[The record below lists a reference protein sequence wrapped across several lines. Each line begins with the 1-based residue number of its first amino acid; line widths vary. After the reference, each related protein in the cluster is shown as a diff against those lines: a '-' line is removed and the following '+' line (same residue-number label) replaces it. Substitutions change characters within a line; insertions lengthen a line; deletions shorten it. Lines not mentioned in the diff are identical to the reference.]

1 LNDVIAP
8 ALLDAIPL
16 GLALLDS
23 SGKILQANPPAALR
37 ARRAAR
43 DLVGQDF
50 FVTFGL
56 PEGRAAFAEAVRAG
70 GPPPKPALDLDASD
84 AVVRIRSVSHG
95 GGAGCIAV
103 FEPAHSDAR
112 LRRLAE
118 AWEAA
123 YAIIRE
129 VRHEINNPLMGVM
142 GQVELLQARTD
153 LTPPVAH
160 KIASIRH
167 ESERI
172 RAMAAKL
179 AEIKRV

>member
-1 LNDVIAP
+1 LNDAITTAV
-8 ALLDAIPL
+8 LDAIPI
-16 GLALLDS
+16 GLAVLDAN
-23 SGKILQANPPAALR
+23 GKILQANPSAALR
-37 ARRAAR
+37 ARRTAR

-50 FVTFGL
+50 FATFGL
-56 PEGRAAFAEAVRAG
+56 PEGKAAFAAAVRAS
-70 GPPPKPALDLDASD
+70 GPPAELALDLDASD
-84 AVVRIRSVSHG
+84 AVVRIRSFSNG
-95 GGAGCIAV
+95 PATGCMAL

-112 LRRLAE
+112 MRRLAE

-123 YAIIRE
+123 FAIVRE

-142 GQVELLQARTD
+142 GQVELLQTRTD

-179 AEIKRV
+179 GEIKRV